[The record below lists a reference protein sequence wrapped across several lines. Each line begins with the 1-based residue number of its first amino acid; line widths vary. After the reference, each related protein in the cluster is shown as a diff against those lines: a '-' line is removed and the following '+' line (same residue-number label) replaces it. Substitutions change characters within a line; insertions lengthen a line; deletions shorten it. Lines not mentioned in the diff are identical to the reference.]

1 MKLAKYLVGFYGVA
15 FLILGALFLV
25 APGALTATTQVALP
39 TPVAVQEI
47 RAVYGGFFLGVGLY
61 LLLCA
66 LRVSGLRQGLVALVM
81 IMGGLVIGRFFG
93 FAIDGPANTQL
104 YVLTASEVVGLVL
117 ALVLLRR
124 VPNPFVA
131 P

>member
-1 MKLAKYLVGFYGVA
+1 MKLAKYLVGFYGLA
-15 FLILGALFLV
+15 FLVLGALFLI

-39 TPVAVQEI
+39 TRVAVQEI

-61 LLLCA
+61 LFLCA
-66 LRVSGLRQGLVALVM
+66 VRAAGLRQGLIALAV
-81 IMGGLVIGRFFG
+81 IMGGLTVGRVLG
-93 FAIDGPANTQL
+93 FLIDGPANAQL
-104 YVLTASEVVGLVL
+104 YVLTASEVVGVVL

-124 VPNPFVA
+124 VPEPFAA